1 MDRAFR
7 LMLAT
12 MLLAS
17 SGCIRWPD
25 GDMRAGAPAG
35 RGGSTGGRSTSPVST
50 SASSSLPIV
59 DRLQSVGLI
68 DESRA
73 AEMQGPCK
81 EQQCKDA
88 GDPEGEHGRKHA
100 GPLMMTGE
108 E

>member
-59 DRLQSVGLI
+59 GFRASVLSMKA
-68 DESRA
+68 ERPKCRA
-73 AEMQGPCK
+73 
-81 EQQCKDA
+81 
-88 GDPEGEHGRKHA
+88 HA
-100 GPLMMTGE
+100 RSSNARTLAIQKVSMAANTPVP
-108 E
+108 